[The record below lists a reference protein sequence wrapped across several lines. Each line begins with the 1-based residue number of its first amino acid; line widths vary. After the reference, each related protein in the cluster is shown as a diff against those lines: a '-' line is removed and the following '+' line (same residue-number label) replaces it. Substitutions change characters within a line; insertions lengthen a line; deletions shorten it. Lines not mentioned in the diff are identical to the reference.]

1 MVYKA
6 KLQQVETKVNTFLLP
21 DDVTRTINGRMFQT
35 LATMQGVETRM
46 DFEVWNGVH
55 YDAIIGMEWLVQMDI
70 KVGCFNCLMTETLP
84 NGLPIYLIGMKP
96 FPNTPLLSST

>member
-1 MVYKA
+1 M
-6 KLQQVETKVNTFLLP
+6 ETKINTFFLP
-21 DDVTRTINGRMFQT
+21 NDVTKTITSRMFQT
-35 LATMQGVETRM
+35 LATMQGIETRM

-70 KVGCFNCLMTETLP
+70 KVGCLDCSMTRTLLD
-84 NGLPIYLIGMKP
+84 GLPIYLISMKP